1 MQVCGFKGADI
12 LVEELANETEE
23 IIGYWCFDSDMIGQS
38 FTDGNIT
45 TYYLAKEDPKIKASL
60 RLIPL

>member
-1 MQVCGFKGADI
+1 M
-12 LVEELANETEE
+12 EELANETEE